1 MNISLF
7 NFLVE
12 KSYQNN
18 ILNNINTI
26 GPFSLWTAQV
36 YSISFPKTIILF
48 TLLVGTKNRVGSS
61 GEFGRRCPKMRGL
74 WGRDRGLLWRF
85 EICCMSSN
93 GMLHLLSFL
102 SISSHRLTSFTNLR
116 WKALTSGFNWW
127 ENYHTIK
134 SIVSF
139 NKNNSFNLFV
149 QKILNSNIDTLGGQG
164 VEIKC
169 K

>member
-1 MNISLF
+1 MFTHLKVDHFSWLGSFWIFSGVRNMNISLF

-48 TLLVGTKNRVGSS
+48 TLLVGTKNRVGHS
-61 GEFGRRCPKMRGL
+61 GEFGRRCPKMRRL

-85 EICCMSSN
+85 EICCMSFN

-127 ENYHTIK
+127 ENLPY
-134 SIVSF
+134 
-139 NKNNSFNLFV
+139 N
-149 QKILNSNIDTLGGQG
+149 
-164 VEIKC
+164 
-169 K
+169 